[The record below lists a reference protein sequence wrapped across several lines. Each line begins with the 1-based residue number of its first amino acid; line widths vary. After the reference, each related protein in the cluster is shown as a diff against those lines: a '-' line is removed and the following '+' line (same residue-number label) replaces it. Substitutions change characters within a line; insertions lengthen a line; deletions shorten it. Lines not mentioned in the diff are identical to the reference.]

1 MAEQELFVGIDV
13 SKRTLDVALG
23 VGGEVLRIANDALA
37 IATLVERLL
46 TLRPELIVLEA
57 SGGYETVLVG
67 ELGAA
72 KLPVA
77 VVNPRQVREFARATG
92 RLEKSDT
99 LDAQLLALFAARVR
113 PPLRELPDAE
123 LLELKALMARR
134 RQLVEMLVA
143 EENRL
148 KQAAK
153 VLHHQLRSHID
164 YLRKDLHHLN
174 GELDQ
179 MLRQSPLWREKENLL
194 RGVPG
199 VGPVLCATLLAE
211 LPELGRMNRREVAK
225 LAGLAPLIRDSG
237 TFRGRRTVWGGRSM
251 VRRAL
256 YMATLSAIRHN
267 PAIAAFHA
275 RLVKANKPPKVA
287 LVAAMRK
294 LLLILNAMLK
304 TKSPWNPPCPS
315 PL

>member
-1 MAEQELFVGIDV
+1 MFVGIDV

-23 VGGEVLRIANDALA
+23 VGGELLRIGNEPGA
-37 IATLVERLL
+37 IAALVERLL
-46 TLRPELIVLEA
+46 LLAPQLIVLEA
-57 SGGYETVLVG
+57 SGGYETALVG

-72 KLPVA
+72 RLPVA
-77 VVNPRQVREFARATG
+77 VVNPRPVRELARATG
-92 RLEKSDT
+92 RLEKSDA
-99 LDAQLLALFAARVR
+99 LAARLLALFAERVR
-113 PPLRELPDAE
+113 PALRELPDAE

-134 RQLVEMLVA
+134 RQLVEMLMA
-143 EENRL
+143 EEHRL
-148 KQAAK
+148 KQAPK

-164 YLRKDLHHLN
+164 YLRKDLHQLN
-174 GELDQ
+174 RELEQ
-179 MLRQSPLWREKENLL
+179 MLRQSPLWRDKENLL

-237 TFRGRRTVWGGRSM
+237 TRRGRRTVWGGRAT

-256 YMATLSAIRHN
+256 YMAYLSAVRHK
-267 PAIAAFHA
+267 PSIARFHA

-294 LLLILNAMLK
+294 LLVILNPMLK
-304 TKSPWNPPCPS
+304 TKSPWTPPCQIAG
-315 PL
+315 